1 MSFIQNH
8 LCLTGKLLQVNSG
21 AKELLYFEAPRGKR
35 VTITAAEIQKIE
47 WATWT
52 SVLGKECEGI
62 WPRASDVTDVNATDR
77 TKDGSLLATADDF
90 GFLKIFDFPSK
101 VKYT

>member
-1 MSFIQNH
+1 M
-8 LCLTGKLLQVNSG
+8 NSG

-35 VTITAAEIQKIE
+35 VTITAAEVQKIN

-52 SVLGKECEGI
+52 GVLGAECEGI
-62 WPRASDVTDVNATDR
+62 WPRASDVTDVNASDR
-77 TKDGSLLATADDF
+77 TKDGTLLATADDF

-101 VKYT
+101 VR